1 MNDITEA
8 KSGTSPAKKNILETA
23 LEAETFKT
31 LLAAVNTAG
40 LEETLNSHGPFTVF
54 APNDEAF
61 GKLPAGALDG
71 LLKDKAKLTS
81 ILTYHVVAGRLT
93 AKDLNDESVA
103 KTEQDTDVAISE
115 KDGVIL
121 INNAKILQTD
131 IECTNGIIHVI
142 DTVLMPK

>member
-1 MNDITEA
+1 MNT
-8 KSGTSPAKKNILETA
+8 KNTKGGTSPAEKNILQTA

-31 LLAAVNTAG
+31 LLAAVKAAG
-40 LEETLNSHGPFTVF
+40 LEDTLNSHGPFTFF

-71 LLKDKAKLTS
+71 LLKDKVKLTAVLS
-81 ILTYHVVAGRLT
+81 YHVVAGKLT
-93 AKDLNDESVA
+93 AKDLNDESAA
-103 KTEQDTDVAISE
+103 KTEQGTNIAITE
-115 KDGVIL
+115 KGGMIL